1 MAQVI
6 NITAQWLNGSP
17 LVETPH
23 VGLPTLGI
31 VITQLNPAI
40 LVNGNSCVS
49 QIRVLATNDLY
60 YSTTAVGTLISA
72 CNAPLA

>member
-17 LVETPH
+17 LTETPH
-23 VGLPTLGI
+23 VGLPTTGI
-31 VITQLNPAI
+31 IITQLIPAI
-40 LVNGNSCVS
+40 LANGVSCNS

-60 YSTTAVGTLISA
+60 YSTAAAGDLIDD